1 MPTWSAGC
9 AVPMEYIYARGGSGA
24 RQFCGE
30 LPAGLRQECGIA
42 YYVIETRVG
51 LQESQ
56 SVGGRFFDSHLAS
69 AALEAF
75 LDGAVVTGQVAN
87 QERSLGARLGQKC
100 RAVSVGA
107 VRLSFRATPSHHG
120 NQLLSARVIVQA
132 PDMLGGLVD
141 QSGKANRLGFGG
153 RGFELMPQES
163 NAQSDRVEQ
172 VVELAGSI
180 LNHLDDW
187 MRFP

>member
-24 RQFCGE
+24 RYLRGE

-56 SVGGRFFDSHLAS
+56 SVGGRFCDSHLAS

-75 LDGAVVTGQVAN
+75 LDGNGAVVGGRVAN
-87 QERSLGARLGQKC
+87 QQGSLGRLGQK
-100 RAVSVGA
+100 RELSV
-107 VRLSFRATPSHHG
+107 L
-120 NQLLSARVIVQA
+120 
-132 PDMLGGLVD
+132 
-141 QSGKANRLGFGG
+141 
-153 RGFELMPQES
+153 
-163 NAQSDRVEQ
+163 
-172 VVELAGSI
+172 
-180 LNHLDDW
+180 
-187 MRFP
+187 

>member
-42 YYVIETRVG
+42 YYVIETKVG
-51 LQESQ
+51 LQQSQ
-56 SVGGRFFDSHLAS
+56 SVGGRFCDSYLAS

-75 LDGAVVTGQVAN
+75 LDCAVVTGRVAD

-100 RAVSVGA
+100 RAVGGRA
-107 VRLSFRATPSHHG
+107 LRLSFGATPSHHG
-120 NQLLSARVIVQA
+120 NQLLSARVILQA
-132 PDMLGGLVD
+132 PDVLGSFVD
-141 QSGKANRLGFGG
+141 Q
-153 RGFELMPQES
+153 
-163 NAQSDRVEQ
+163 
-172 VVELAGSI
+172 AG
-180 LNHLDDW
+180 
-187 MRFP
+187 